1 MDIRDFNVVNM
12 DKIRKPIKIEPAAIG
27 GFIAAA
33 VLLFLS
39 FWYISNSS
47 NMDIGHVGM
56 VYSAGPLDSNKYI
69 KTLAPGSSRKVV
81 ARHPFD
87 WWNKVYS
94 YPVTQRDY
102 IISSNPNEGD
112 VSGVDEISFP
122 SKDRVN
128 TTYNVALYFDI
139 NTDENIKG
147 FSGGML
153 QKFHERIGVKY
164 EAWTPEGWNAML
176 RAKFRKPLESALQ
189 QETSK
194 YTSDEIY
201 GDKKFQIEKD
211 ISAVI
216 DDRIVDLLGDK
227 YFKNFKL
234 KITKAEPP
242 ESVKDAYNK
251 TRSAQIGVQEQKQ
264 LTEQAK
270 EQAKQAITLREA
282 IKGDPNYA
290 VIKAIESG
298 KVQFMVIP
306 QGSPVSIPV
315 K

>member
-1 MDIRDFNVVNM
+1 MDINKFNVVDLDRM
-12 DKIRKPIKIEPAAIG
+12 RKPIKITTSTIG
-27 GFIAAA
+27 GF
-33 VLLFLS
+33 VGLLLLLLMA
-39 FWYISNSS
+39 FWYIANSS
-47 NMDIGHVGM
+47 NMDIGHVAL

-69 KTLAPGSSRKVV
+69 KTLEPGSSRILV
-81 ARHPFD
+81 ARHPLD
-87 WWNKVYS
+87 WWNKVYA
-94 YPVTQRDY
+94 YPISQRDY
-102 IISSNPNEGD
+102 IISSNANEGD
-112 VSGVDEISFP
+112 VQGVDEVSFP
-122 SKDRVN
+122 SKDRVRI
-128 TTYNVALYFDI
+128 TYNVALYFDL
-139 NTDENIKG
+139 NTDSKIKG
-147 FSGGML
+147 YSGGML

-164 EAWTPEGWNAML
+164 EAWTPEGWIAML
-176 RAKFRKPLESALQ
+176 QAKFRKPLESALQ

-211 ISAVI
+211 IGTVI
-216 DDRIVDLLGDK
+216 DDRIYNLLGDA

-242 ESVKDAYNK
+242 QSVIDSYNK
-251 TRSAQIGVQEQKQ
+251 TRSAQIGVLEQKQ

-270 EQAKQAITLREA
+270 EQANQARTLRDA

-290 VIKAIESG
+290 IIKAIESG

-306 QGSPVSIPV
+306 QGSPISIPA